1 MEQISSN
8 STIGYQPIGIDCV
21 RHALP
26 SFVDALI
33 EPGNVFAHP
42 AAVVEHPWFS
52 NEEKRTILLSWARDE
67 LVAEQVA
74 SRVAPELQVRSRID
88 SVIEALSRFDAA
100 AASEYLSATK
110 TIRAGYAGRARQRL
124 CQ

>member
-8 STIGYQPIGIDCV
+8 STIGYQPVGIDCEG
-21 RHALP
+21 HALP

-33 EPGNVFAHP
+33 DPGHVFAHP
-42 AAVVEHPWFS
+42 FEVVEHPWFGS
-52 NEEKRTILLSWARDE
+52 EEKRTILLSWARDE

-88 SVIEALSRFDAA
+88 AVIDALSHFDAA
-100 AASEYLSATK
+100 AAGEYLSATK
-110 TIRAGYAGRARQRL
+110 TIRAGHAGRARQRS